1 MLMIFCTIQ
10 SERLRRKGKTPINHA
25 RINRKKLAEQQRL
38 NRLDQQ
44 IKEEDG
50 RRRARQEGRKPRR
63 FRKTPSKIEE
73 ARVRTCNF
81 IIPSRLPKKRTLENR
96 TIVQHLVVPFLFL
109 WFYFFL
115 PLKFYHMT
123 HAQKKYETK
132 KKFTYLKRSP
142 KKSLIIHTPPKSIR
156 TEARLENPASS
167 SNVQTSGG

>member
-63 FRKTPSKIEE
+63 FRKTPSKMKE
-73 ARVRTCNF
+73 ARVRTFNF
-81 IIPSRLPKKRTLENR
+81 SPVPFPKTRTLENR